1 MSRALSPGCPGNVP
15 GLPSAGAHRSGPL
28 RPGDGGSPRGPKV
41 TILGIRLARRMHRT
55 CLMTVTTAASRS
67 STWWATTGGPIMDM
81 QDLGILIA
89 RTGINNTVIF
99 GVAALTMVH

>member
-1 MSRALSPGCPGNVP
+1 
-15 GLPSAGAHRSGPL
+15 
-28 RPGDGGSPRGPKV
+28 
-41 TILGIRLARRMHRT
+41 
-55 CLMTVTTAASRS
+55 
-67 STWWATTGGPIMDM
+67 MDM

>member
-1 MSRALSPGCPGNVP
+1 
-15 GLPSAGAHRSGPL
+15 
-28 RPGDGGSPRGPKV
+28 
-41 TILGIRLARRMHRT
+41 
-55 CLMTVTTAASRS
+55 MTVTTGASRS